1 MPLPRYLY
9 HYAPKSCR
17 DSIESNGLVG
27 KNNGR
32 WAIYL
37 AESPETWRGLHES
50 ADLWRVSTKVLNEN
64 DFSVVDS
71 DLDEVLYWGKIDEEI
86 RIPRA
91 EIIRIK
97 GQCDEIQFPI

>member
-1 MPLPRYLY
+1 MIRNLPKYLY

-17 DSIESNGLVG
+17 ASIESNGLVG

-37 AESPETWRGLHES
+37 AENPETWRGLHQS
-50 ADLWRVSTKVLNEN
+50 ADLWCVFTEYLEEK
-64 DFSVVDS
+64 DFSIVDP
-71 DLDEVLYWGKIDEEI
+71 DLDEVLYWGKIYEEI
-86 RIPRA
+86 RIPRT

-97 GQCDEIQFPI
+97 F